1 MTDKTGKESPEGQ
14 ASSPEQPAQPLEDVL
29 AENPVEVD
37 VSDCLEITQCQQR
50 EEY

>member
-1 MTDKTGKESPEGQ
+1 MTDKTGKESPEEQ
-14 ASSPEQPAQPLEDVL
+14 ASSPQQPAQPLEDVL

-37 VSDCLEITQCQQR
+37 VSGCLEITQCQQR